1 MRTAHRSAQ
10 RGALGLSALL
20 AIVIALL
27 AAAIAGYFLHAR
39 FAGPGA
45 QEADDKDVPFALVD
59 GAHRELDGSP
69 ALALSFSLPLD
80 SRNDYG
86 KYVQVL
92 EMPPAAVAG
101 RADRNDAEDGDGQT
115 QASAEHI
122 SRTQADTN
130 TEGGKPVSG
139 AWVVGEN
146 PRLLFFPHIKP
157 QTRYVVRVLPG
168 LPARSGARL
177 DGEERLSLLTA
188 AVPAS
193 FYFASRGTVLPAK
206 QNGGLPVTTVN
217 VPEVDI
223 QFLKVKP
230 DQLPAFLEKVVAGA
244 SASPDSTTG
253 GDGEGDEGEEAYYG
267 NGAVRLKGAVSGWEL
282 DRLHKMTDSA
292 FAGRFLTE
300 QKPNRRAVTFIPV
313 ENIKALAEPGIYVA
327 VMSQPNRF
335 REDYQTT
342 YFYVSD
348 LGLHLRQFS
357 GGAADAYVSSLTS
370 GKAVAGVE
378 VSWIDAQGKILR
390 RGESDGEGR
399 ANFAE
404 RPAKARL
411 LMAKKGE
418 QMSLITLKEPALDL
432 NEYDIAGMPASAI
445 RLFAWSGRDLYRP
458 GEQFEVSVMARDA
471 DGRAVPPQPV
481 QATLRRPD
489 GKAQWSASWQPQAQF
504 AGYYRHAIELPPDA
518 ATGFWSLELSADP
531 AAKQAGTLLRFGVEE
546 FLPERMKLDLAGRS
560 AKPGAPNWTIDISG
574 RYLYGAPAAGN
585 RLLGVVNSERNRNPL
600 QQKLPG
606 FIFGDSDEDGVRS
619 RVELDE
625 TELDDKGHAQTTVD
639 LEPVAKRHSPFTV
652 RATLSLLE
660 SGGRPVVRSIE
671 QVSWP
676 APVLVGV
683 RPLFAGEY
691 AREDAPAEFEVVRA
705 DATAALKAG
714 TALPVRLFRED
725 RQYYWRFDDQRGW
738 HSGFS
743 ESDELVATTQVGM
756 AAGTRGKLVLPVKYG
771 RYRLEIFDPQTQ
783 QTLRHRF
790 YAGWYA
796 RDDESQGVRPDR
808 VALRFDKPAYQEGE
822 TARLT
827 LTPPHAGEALVTV
840 EGDRTL
846 WVRRM
851 AVRAEGMTIDIPID
865 KTWLRHDL
873 YVSVMVL
880 RPGNAGDRV
889 TPARAL
895 GIAYLPL
902 ARDSRKLA
910 VSLEAPQKMEPE
922 QPLKVKVKV
931 PEARGRQ
938 AMVTLSAVDAGILNI
953 TRFASPDPFGF
964 FFGKVRYDVDAYDI
978 YGRLIE
984 KMDGQKGKL
993 KWGGDTAPRPTRSLP
1008 KKVRLVDLFSGP
1020 VALDDKG
1027 EAEISLPVPDFNG
1040 SLRLMAVAAAGERY
1054 GMQEGEVTV
1063 AAPLIVELATP
1074 RFLSAGDS
1082 ALLALDVQNL
1092 AGSEQKVHV
1101 VISNDEGLVIHGGE
1115 QELTLKDQQKRI
1127 LRIPLEA
1134 GSALGLTEVR
1144 ISVDSPR
1151 AKFRR
1156 SFPLMVQAPTP
1167 RQSILQ
1173 RKLLAAGE
1181 SYELKEA
1188 DLGGLLDQ
1196 SVVATL
1202 AVSDQMPIDVRSAV
1216 HGLLTY
1222 PYGCSE
1228 QTTSTAYPHVFIDEE
1243 AARQFGLKSYT
1254 KAQRAEM
1261 LGKAIGRLS
1270 GMQAPSGG
1278 FSLWGNVSEYQ
1289 YWLSAYVADFLADAR
1304 EQGFGVPADM
1314 EKRAD
1319 DFLLKGLQ
1327 EGVAGLPRTA
1337 VKYDARSVWN
1347 DWRYAGS
1354 GRFGV
1359 LAYGAYVLARQG
1371 KAPLATLRQLHESQ
1385 AAAHSGLAL
1394 VHLGIALKL
1403 MGDETR
1409 AQEVIAASLKKPRD
1423 ERYWWGDYGS
1433 NLRDWALM
1441 YVLLDKHGLQPQGRE
1456 NLIAQVAG
1464 EMGRKRYYSTQEK
1477 LALFLLGRRFQSQA
1491 GGSAWAAEMTRAG
1504 KTQAFGGKGTQYL
1517 PLAAGALRAG
1527 ALIRNTD
1534 KNPLYLELNYSGNP
1548 QRMPAAQRE
1557 VFDLKRTWYTPQ
1569 GQELGHRPLKVGE
1582 TLIVRLNVKTRS
1594 RIANAMVV
1602 DHVPA
1607 GVEIE
1612 NLNIVEG
1619 ERSDLA
1625 IGGLSVAQSMQNPR
1639 IQHVEFR
1646 DDRFVVAARLEGETN
1661 FFYRVRVVTPGRF
1674 VVPPTYA
1681 EDMYQPMIY
1690 GLAGGDE
1697 FVTIEDGKAR

>member
-1 MRTAHRSAQ
+1 MRIAHPHAQ

-20 AIVIALL
+20 VIALL
-27 AAAIAGYFLHAR
+27 AAAIAGYFLYAH
-39 FAGPGA
+39 FAGTGT

-92 EMPPAAVAG
+92 EMPPKAT
-101 RADRNDAEDGDGQT
+101 DRPDQNDAGMEDSDGGGDGQAGAAT
-115 QASAEHI
+115 ERT
-122 SRTQADTN
+122 SRAQADTN

-177 DGEERLSLLTA
+177 EGEERLSILTA
-188 AVPAS
+188 AIPAS

-230 DQLPAFLEKVVAGA
+230 DQLPAFLEKVVSGA
-244 SASPDSTTG
+244 PTSPDAAGSEE
-253 GDGEGDEGEEAYYG
+253 GEGGEEGYYG
-267 NGAVRLKGAVSGWEL
+267 NITVRLKGAVTGWEL
-282 DRLHKMTDSA
+282 DRLHKLTDSV
-292 FAGRFLTE
+292 FTGRFLTE

-313 ENIKALAEPGIYVA
+313 ENIKALAEPGVYVA

-335 REDYQTT
+335 REEYQTT

-370 GKAVAGVE
+370 GKAVTGVE

-390 RGESDGEGR
+390 RGESDSEGR

-432 NEYDIAGMPASAI
+432 NEYDIAGMPPSAT

-458 GEQFEVSVMARDA
+458 GERFEVSVMARDA
-471 DGRAVPPQPV
+471 DGRAVAPQPV

-489 GKAQWSASWQPQAQF
+489 GKAQWSAAWQPQAQF
-504 AGYYRHAIELPPDA
+504 PGYYRQAIELPPDA
-518 ATGFWSLELSADP
+518 ATGFWYLELSADP
-531 AAKQAGTLLRFGVEE
+531 AAKRAGTRLRFGVEE
-546 FLPERMKLDLAGRS
+546 FLPERMKLDLAGHDPKS
-560 AKPGAPNWTIDISG
+560 GAPGWTIDISG
-574 RYLYGAPAAGN
+574 RYLYGTPAAGN
-585 RLLGVVNSERNRNPL
+585 RLIGVVNSERNRNPL
-600 QQKLPG
+600 QKKLPG
-606 FIFGDSDEDGVRS
+606 FIFGDSDEDSVRS
-619 RVELDE
+619 RIELDE
-625 TELDDKGHAQTTVD
+625 TALDDKGQAQTTVS

-671 QVSWP
+671 HVNWP
-676 APVLVGV
+676 APVLIGV

-691 AREDAPAEFEVVRA
+691 ARENAPAEFEVIRA

-714 TALPVRLFRED
+714 MALPVRLFRED

-738 HSGFS
+738 HSGFT
-743 ESDELVATTQVGM
+743 EDDELVATTQVSM
-756 AAGTRGKLVLPVKYG
+756 AAGARGKLVLPVKYG

-808 VALRFDKPAYQEGE
+808 VALKLDKPAYQEGE
-822 TARLT
+822 TAHLT
-827 LTPPHAGEALVTV
+827 LTPPHAGEALVTI

-851 AVRAEGMTIDIPID
+851 AVRAESMTIDIPID

-880 RPGNAGDRV
+880 RPGNSGDRV

-922 QPLKVKVKV
+922 QPLKVKIKV
-931 PEARGRQ
+931 PEARGQQ

-964 FFGKVRYDVDAYDI
+964 FFGKLRYDVDAYDI

-993 KWGGDTAPRPTRSLP
+993 KWGGDAAPKPTRSLP

-1020 VALDDKG
+1020 VALDEQG

-1054 GMQEGEVTV
+1054 GMQESEVTV

-1074 RFLSAGDS
+1074 RFLSVGDS

-1101 VISNDEGLVIHGGE
+1101 RISNDEGLVIHGGE

-1144 ISVDSPR
+1144 INVDSPR
-1151 AKFRR
+1151 VKLRR
-1156 SFPLMVQAPTP
+1156 SFPLQVQAPTP
-1167 RQSILQ
+1167 RQSILR

-1181 SYELKEA
+1181 SFELKET
-1188 DLGGLLDQ
+1188 DLSGLIGQ

-1202 AVSDQMPIDVRSAV
+1202 AASNQMPIDVRSAV

-1243 AARQFGLKSYT
+1243 AARQFGLKPYT

-1337 VKYDARSVWN
+1337 VKYDAQSVWN

-1403 MGDETR
+1403 MGDEAR
-1409 AQEVIAASLKKPRD
+1409 AGELIAAGLKKPRD

-1441 YVLLDKHGLQPQGRE
+1441 YVLLDKHHLQPQGRE

-1464 EMGRKRYYSTQEK
+1464 EMSRKRYYSTQEK
-1477 LALFLLGRRFQSQA
+1477 LALFLLGRNFQAQA
-1491 GGSAWAAEMTRAG
+1491 GSTWAAEMTRAG
-1504 KTQAFGGKGTQYL
+1504 KVQALGGKSTQYL
-1517 PLAAGALRAG
+1517 PLTADALRTG
-1527 ALIRNTD
+1527 MLIHNTD

-1557 VFDLKRTWYTPQ
+1557 AFDLKRTWYTPD
-1569 GQELGHRPLKVGE
+1569 GKELGNRPLRVGE
-1582 TLIVRLNVKTRS
+1582 TLIVGVNVKTRS
-1594 RIANAMVV
+1594 RVANAMIV
-1602 DHVPA
+1602 DYVPA

-1619 ERSDLA
+1619 ERGDLT
-1625 IGGLSVAQSMQNPR
+1625 IGGVSLAQSLQNPR

-1646 DDRFVVAARLEGETN
+1646 DDRFVVATRLDGESN

-1681 EDMYQPMIY
+1681 EDMYQPIIY
-1690 GLAGGDE
+1690 GLAGGGD
-1697 FVTIEDGKAR
+1697 FITIEDGKAR